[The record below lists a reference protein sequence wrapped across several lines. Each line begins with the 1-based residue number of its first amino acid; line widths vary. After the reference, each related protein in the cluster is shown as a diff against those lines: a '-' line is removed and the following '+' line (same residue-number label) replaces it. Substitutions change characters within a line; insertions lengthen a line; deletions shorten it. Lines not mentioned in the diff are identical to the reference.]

1 CALAIFTAG
10 GSTAVVLPAWLSAGR
25 KTFGRSVATHG
36 CFAHV
41 TLLKSLPAYTGRVA
55 TSLSPSIEN
64 ATESAEMPTPRRAAC
79 RASAARCPLVTSPQ
93 MAFGDGAAAR

>member
-1 CALAIFTAG
+1 MNFICALAIFTAG
-10 GSTAVVLPAWLSAGR
+10 RSTAVVLPAWLSAGR

-64 ATESAEMPTPRRAAC
+64 ATESAEMPTPRRAAS
-79 RASAARCPLVTSPQ
+79 RASASR
-93 MAFGDGAAAR
+93 